1 MHETDGLVDWDEAYV
16 SSENPAMQQVYADDT
31 LDISVDDI
39 IGDVVGEAPTVAQV
53 EDAFTRAKAAV
64 IKAGYTTEA
73 GKAFIAADGGP
84 LGWQAVKAAA
94 AGKDVSAENRAKFY
108 KLFLDIEAAATP
120 KAQPNF
126 FVRDAGGLPVWG
138 WFAIGGGAVLLTT
151 AIGLA
156 TRRRR

>member
-1 MHETDGLVDWDEAYV
+1 MHTTDGLVDWDEAYV
-16 SSENPAMQQVYADDT
+16 SSENPPMQHVDSEDV
-31 LDISVDDI
+31 LDVDNL
-39 IGDVVGEAPTVAQV
+39 IGELASEIPTAAQV

-64 IKAGYTTEA
+64 IKAGYAGEA

-94 AGKDVSAENRAKFY
+94 AGKEVSPENRVKFY

-126 FVRDAGGLPVWG
+126 FVRDAGGIPVWG
-138 WFAIGGGAVLLTT
+138 WFAVGGGAVALTAAVALL
-151 AIGLA
+151 